1 MPHPEPPSE
10 PRTTSL
16 GTCPDCGGIL
26 EPATPG
32 WQTLVHTLQKEEHL
46 AALVGVE
53 GTEIEFRFTVVAQQL
68 EHGRWGLLREFQ
80 LRTARLYDVHL

>member
-32 WQTLVHTLQKEEHL
+32 WQTLVHTLQSDRAPMAPDQANHWQCL
-46 AALVGVE
+46 ICGY
-53 GTEIEFRFTVVAQQL
+53 R
-68 EHGRWGLLREFQ
+68 RP
-80 LRTARLYDVHL
+80 